1 MLVLTQICQPLEQG
15 LAVAKKKF
23 KPEDIKI
30 VWFGLE
36 KPSDDIIDDAENLI
50 RQELYDLMDNGNMK
64 LSDLMFYTVFL
75 TKDMDGP
82 CVSVAPLAEKN
93 TVECVYSEK
102 TEWVSIGSNNDDE
115 ELLIAKMD
123 NREGST
129 KH

>member
-1 MLVLTQICQPLEQG
+1 MLVLTQICQQLEQG
-15 LAVAKKKF
+15 LVVAKKKF

-30 VWFGLE
+30 IWFGLE
-36 KPSDDIIDDAENLI
+36 KPSDDTIDDAENLI
-50 RQELYDLMDNGNMK
+50 RQELYDLMDDGNMK
-64 LSDLMFYTVFL
+64 LSDLMFHTVFL

-102 TEWVSIGSNNDDE
+102 TEWVSIGSNADDE

-123 NREGST
+123 SREGST